1 MMKTENIFKIVL
13 IFCIFILV
21 AFFLIHPICDPDIFF
36 HLGIGRYIFE
46 NLKIPKQD
54 IFSYTL
60 SGAEYIDF
68 HWLFQVMI
76 YSIYKFF
83 NFTGL
88 IIFKTILVLT
98 TIFLFFNISY
108 KKERYLAAAL
118 TFFLPILILQERSD
132 FRPEVVS
139 LFFSSVYIYIINKKE
154 RLMWLIPF
162 LQIFWVNLHGNL
174 SPIGLAII
182 FFYALS
188 NGKLYKI
195 LVAAVFSC
203 IINPWGYKYFYFVL
217 QIVFHIFSKTDI
229 LGRTI
234 GEFQK
239 PFGIQ
244 QMRSS
249 LMFYYFFLFS
259 TAIFVIF
266 YIRKLSTS
274 ELLIYVSFVI
284 LSFQAVRNIVLF
296 SFIVSP
302 IVVKILNSLKF
313 IKPLRYGL
321 GALIIIFCGYFS
333 YAITSNK
340 VYYQYDIP
348 KKFGFGISE
357 TFFQE
362 KACKFILEKNIEGN
376 IFHDMATGDSIILWL
391 YPKKKVFIDACPDAR
406 IKVWKN
412 LAFTYNNIFLNMEFF
427 KEILNRYEIN
437 CIFLNYTLPLANMLY
452 QKVAK
457 FKDWKLVYY
466 DNNSVI
472 FLRDTKM
479 GLTDGTYDSN
489 DYLTHLFRA
498 QFYSGLED
506 TDKALYEYKRAIIL
520 NPNSAIANNN
530 LGIIYLQ
537 KDDYENA
544 LFHFN
549 KALKYFKDSAQI
561 YNNLGIIYIN
571 TREFEKARETLK
583 VGIRKNPKIP
593 QLHYN
598 YGRLCQTKG
607 FIEKATKEYQIALQL
622 DPEYESPRR
631 ALEELYEKK

>member
-1 MMKTENIFKIVL
+1 
-13 IFCIFILV
+13 
-21 AFFLIHPICDPDIFF
+21 
-36 HLGIGRYIFE
+36 
-46 NLKIPKQD
+46 
-54 IFSYTL
+54 
-60 SGAEYIDF
+60 
-68 HWLFQVMI
+68 
-76 YSIYKFF
+76 
-83 NFTGL
+83 
-88 IIFKTILVLT
+88 
-98 TIFLFFNISY
+98 
-108 KKERYLAAAL
+108 
-118 TFFLPILILQERSD
+118 
-132 FRPEVVS
+132 
-139 LFFSSVYIYIINKKE
+139 
-154 RLMWLIPF
+154 
-162 LQIFWVNLHGNL
+162 
-174 SPIGLAII
+174 
-182 FFYALS
+182 
-188 NGKLYKI
+188 
-195 LVAAVFSC
+195 
-203 IINPWGYKYFYFVL
+203 
-217 QIVFHIFSKTDI
+217 
-229 LGRTI
+229 
-234 GEFQK
+234 
-239 PFGIQ
+239 
-244 QMRSS
+244 
-249 LMFYYFFLFS
+249 
-259 TAIFVIF
+259 
-266 YIRKLSTS
+266 
-274 ELLIYVSFVI
+274 
-284 LSFQAVRNIVLF
+284 
-296 SFIVSP
+296 
-302 IVVKILNSLKF
+302 
-313 IKPLRYGL
+313 
-321 GALIIIFCGYFS
+321 
-333 YAITSNK
+333 
-340 VYYQYDIP
+340 
-348 KKFGFGISE
+348 
-357 TFFQE
+357 
-362 KACKFILEKNIEGN
+362 
-376 IFHDMATGDSIILWL
+376 
-391 YPKKKVFIDACPDAR
+391 
-406 IKVWKN
+406 
-412 LAFTYNNIFLNMEFF
+412 MEFF

-457 FKDWKLVYY
+457 FKDWKLVYC